1 MLVKVKWLKNNKP
14 TSLIEIVKGSMRIT
28 TDDTVS
34 FRPNFDILIDVL
46 ADKIEHSYDF
56 DQNVFYDLFKEA
68 VIAQFK
74 KDQLKNEKNLLP
86 SFKHLCDKHSINE
99 HKYILLTSINLSP
112 KYKLSSRL
120 INGQKVSFYSCI
132 PKKYI
137 KERVRLFEKFKEE
150 YELTERGDYQY
161 CTVSV
166 TAPDPV
172 TAFSKALESLD
183 IIRSLM
189 QVGFER
195 NRNILAFDKEGEYP
209 TQSIITLG
217 KFHSLHLHSGK
228 AARDSIWYENT
239 HNARKPTTIRNF
251 STTQSYL
258 HEQITRLKK
267 TEFKEHVSEA
277 LVAYIEALDKE
288 DASVRFLKLWSV
300 LEQLVHSDDTKAIIQ
315 RVSFFYE
322 STEENKSVVE
332 SLRRARNIHVH
343 KGSMPRNIEIKN
355 FLLCEYI
362 ELLINFFLRNPFR
375 HTDLNSAIDFISTS
389 TDVDKIDKQI
399 KKLQDVRTFI
409 GAN

>member
-1 MLVKVKWLKNNKP
+1 
-14 TSLIEIVKGSMRIT
+14 MRIT
-28 TDDTVS
+28 TDNTVS

-56 DQNVFYDLFKEA
+56 DQNVFYDLFKKA

-74 KDQLKNEKNLLP
+74 KDQLNNDKNLLP
-86 SFKHLCDKHSINE
+86 SFKKLCDKHSISEN
-99 HKYILLTSINLSP
+99 KYILLTSINLSP
-112 KYKLSSRL
+112 RYKLSSRI
-120 INGQKVSFYSCI
+120 INGQKVSFYSWV
-132 PKKYI
+132 PRKYF
-137 KERVRLFEKFKEE
+137 KERLRLFEKYREE

-195 NRNILAFDKEGEYP
+195 NRNMLAFNKEGEYP
-209 TQSIITLG
+209 TKSIIALG

-228 AARDSIWYENT
+228 AAIDSIWYENT
-239 HNARKPTTIRNF
+239 HNEREPTTIRNF
-251 STTQSYL
+251 SITQRHL
-258 HEQITRLKK
+258 QRQISRLKK

-300 LEQLVHSDDTKAIIQ
+300 LEQLVNSDDTKTIIQ
-315 RVSFFYE
+315 RVSFFYAN
-322 STEENKSVVE
+322 TEETKSVLE

-362 ELLINFFLRNPFR
+362 ELLIKFFLQNPFR
-375 HTDLNSAIDFISTS
+375 YTDLNSVIDLISTS

-399 KKLQDVRTFI
+399 KKLKDVRTFI
-409 GAN
+409 GAS